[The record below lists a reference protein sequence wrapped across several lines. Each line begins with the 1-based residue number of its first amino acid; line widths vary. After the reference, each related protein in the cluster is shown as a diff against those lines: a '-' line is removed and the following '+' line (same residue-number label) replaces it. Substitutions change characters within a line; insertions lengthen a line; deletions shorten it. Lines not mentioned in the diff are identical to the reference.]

1 MHKVKNMIIIILQ
14 TKENIQGK
22 KREEIN
28 QYLHY
33 LQTVGGGGL
42 FTQRAS

>member
-22 KREEIN
+22 KEEEIN

-33 LQTVGGGGL
+33 LQTV
-42 FTQRAS
+42 